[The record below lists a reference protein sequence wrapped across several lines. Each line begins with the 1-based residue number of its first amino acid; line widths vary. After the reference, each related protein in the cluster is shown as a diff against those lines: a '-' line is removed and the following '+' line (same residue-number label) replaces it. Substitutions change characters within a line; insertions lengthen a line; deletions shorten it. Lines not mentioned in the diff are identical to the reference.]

1 MGSELNM
8 KNEIDDIQ
16 RRYFK
21 EIGKY
26 PVLTKEEE
34 VDLARGARAGDESAR
49 RKLILSNL
57 KLVITIAKSYISY
70 GVPFLDLIEE
80 GNIGLIKAVGRFD
93 PERGFRF
100 STYSSWWIR
109 QSIVRAISNHS
120 RTIRIPIHI
129 FQLMSRFIGVE
140 EDGKDMNIDE
150 KAARLNVSRKKY
162 RMVEK
167 LVRNIRALD
176 VASSLDTYKQLVQIE
191 DPKVQNNPEQIILK
205 QMEHE
210 NLADILE
217 RLSERERLII
227 KIRYGFDDG
236 EPHTLAETGR
246 VVHVSR
252 ERVRQLEM
260 RALRKLRFLLEPTGA
275 APGKKGKKSNA

>member
-1 MGSELNM
+1 MHDDGPIKS
-8 KNEIDDIQ
+8 EIDDIQ

-21 EIGKY
+21 DISKY
-26 PVLTKEEE
+26 PVLSREEE
-34 VDLARGARAGDESAR
+34 VDLARRARTGDEDAR
-49 RKLILSNL
+49 RLLILSNL

-80 GNIGLIKAVGRFD
+80 GNIGLIKAVSRFD
-93 PERGFRF
+93 PERGFKF
-100 STYSSWWIR
+100 STYASWWIR

-129 FQLMSRFIGVE
+129 FQLMSRYIGLE
-140 EDGKDMNIDE
+140 EESKDLTLEE
-150 KAARLNVSRKKY
+150 KAARLNVSQKKY
-162 RMVEK
+162 RMVEE
-167 LVRNIRALD
+167 LVQNIRALD
-176 VASSLDTYKQLVQIE
+176 VANSLDTYKQLVQIE
-191 DPKVQNNPEQIILK
+191 DPEALNNPEQIILK

-210 NLADILE
+210 KLAGILE

-236 EPHTLAETGR
+236 EPHTLAETGK

-260 RALRKLRFLLEPTGA
+260 RALRKLRFLLEP
-275 APGKKGKKSNA
+275 KSLPEDEGRKEYDA